1 MQIDIFVMHIFFRLT
16 SQTTTDCTK
25 QHINQ
30 HLFLSCYAA
39 PIKTHKLNL
48 NVQLLSQILPLNGH
62 PNCMFSLLASTIVA
76 LHDSWFKIIFIS
88 ITGLW
93 GFSFSPFNHTL
104 LANRGSKC
112 ICALM

>member
-1 MQIDIFVMHIFFRLT
+1 MKLMQIDIFVMHIFFRLT

-48 NVQLLSQILPLNGH
+48 NVQLLS
-62 PNCMFSLLASTIVA
+62 
-76 LHDSWFKIIFIS
+76 
-88 ITGLW
+88 
-93 GFSFSPFNHTL
+93 
-104 LANRGSKC
+104 
-112 ICALM
+112 